1 MGMLLERMVSDI
13 GFPLRPAYLDGKDE
27 IQEDLVEILFPIF
40 SFVKGKMKKQGSML
54 LILPTLNVFIIF

>member
-1 MGMLLERMVSDI
+1 MVSDV

-27 IQEDLVEILFPIF
+27 IQENLFEILFSIF

-54 LILPTLNVFIIF
+54 LILPTLNVLTIFW